1 MTQTSPN
8 QEKPPS
14 ARSRYP
20 GTRPFRDTAED
31 SALFFGR
38 DKEAEQ
44 LYLRVLSVQLFVQ
57 FSKSGL
63 GKTSLLQASLFPR
76 LRRKPFLP
84 VIVRFNVAEDSPTLA
99 VTKAIQQACET
110 ERLEL
115 NQGRTDGLWEL
126 LSTTTIWRED
136 LLLTLVLVFDQFE
149 EVFTLRD
156 ATFRAELAAELGAL
170 STGIAPERLSSNPSG
185 APDEVIARPNVK
197 IVISLRED
205 YLGELEEFSAAIP
218 SLFHERLRLEP
229 LTEEAAR
236 EAITRPAQL
245 TPGAAEDTYGVP
257 PFEFDPLA
265 LDSMLAYLKGSSGVI
280 EPFQLQL
287 LCRHAEVIAAGKTG
301 TPGTLV
307 RLTPADFDGSKAFD
321 SVLKNFYRD
330 ALLTLDGPQRRR
342 AEVLCEEGL
351 LDPAGHRLMMEEQ
364 QIQTEF
370 GITTRSLAT
379 LSMARLLR
387 RERRLESAFY
397 EISHD
402 RLAESIMH
410 SKRFRLPRKVR
421 RRLWSAAVV
430 ALGIAVV
437 VSVWIISLHRERQ
450 KTDDLLGF
458 LLGNFLEDVR
468 DIGRST
474 MLEDVRVRVDHL
486 GSQRAALNR
495 GLALRNQGDLER
507 AHGSISKSI
516 TLFTRA
522 LDEFEHSDG
531 DNGVGRESAR
541 AHDRLVDALADE
553 GQLSQALSN
562 SDEAVKAWRQVVAK
576 TSPAATEDCTGLADS
591 LASAASLRNRT
602 GDATRALADVESSVQ
617 ITSNLLFGSQPG
629 QPECGGVVGKAA
641 PYPNAKILE
650 VASSA
655 TSVRSQILGDEED
668 FDGTAALAI
677 ESRILNPAS
686 ISARENALNAQ
697 AWRGNAHLDTPQSAL
712 DDYSVVLTEFE
723 ALRRWDPDNRLWQ
736 RQRAAAQLVLS
747 EGILKCNESK
757 TKDCKTAP
765 SLEDAEALSLEAIAT
780 LRALTQLDAANV
792 SWQYD
797 LAWALQDHASVLAK
811 LGREAESLAMLQRVE
826 PIVSA
831 YKGDLANADA
841 ASKMGGFLTQKS
853 QTLAALGRLP
863 EAKESSQRAIDIYA
877 ALMTAHQDNPTYVYY
892 LSLARQNLAEILRK
906 AGDSTGVAA
915 ADRETKQLDEK
926 YDALTRARQAK
937 DQTLKT
943 ASIGHINEGAKI
955 FHRGSYREALV
966 EFEAAEPLARE
977 YVDLRPGDYDGYENL
992 RNVYDWV
999 QLTQEK
1005 LDRTKE
1011 RLAPLKASMNAA
1023 QIAALLAP
1031 EAKQTNANKHL
1042 LDARQNLD
1050 MFVFENKT
1058 LGDASIMVEEEIA
1071 VADRLVLQDKR
1082 NADYLWRLG
1091 NAECGLGMVRRE
1103 NHNEPGW
1110 EEAIRSGLIQFQKG
1124 AEVDAKGTHSLVQ
1137 LGYWRKY
1144 LGDQLE
1150 TDGRKAESLA
1160 EYHLSLKAYQA
1171 AAARKPVDDE
1181 DAQTAQT
1188 GIHELAELGIH

>member
-1 MTQTSPN
+1 MTPTPLN
-8 QEKPPS
+8 PEKPPS

-76 LRRKPFLP
+76 LRQKPFLP
-84 VIVRFNVAEDSPTLA
+84 VIVRFNVTEDSPTLA

-170 STGIAPERLSSNPSG
+170 ATGIAPQRLSSDPAS
-185 APDEVIARPNVK
+185 PLDEEMARPNVK

-205 YLGELEEFSAAIP
+205 YLGELEEFSSAIP

-229 LTEEAAR
+229 LTEQAAR
-236 EAITRPAQL
+236 EAITKPAQL
-245 TPGAAEDTYGVP
+245 TPNAAEESYSVP
-257 PFEFDPLA
+257 PFEYEPEA
-265 LDSMLAYLKGSSGVI
+265 LDSMIGYLKGNSGVI

-287 LCRHAEVIAAGKTG
+287 LCRHAEVVAAGKG
-301 TPGTLV
+301 GIAGALV
-307 RLTPADFDGSKAFD
+307 RLAPADFDGSKGFD

-330 ALLTLDGPQRRR
+330 ALLKLDGQQRRR
-342 AEVLCEEGL
+342 AEALCEEGL
-351 LDPAGHRLMMEEQ
+351 LDPAGHRLMLEEQ
-364 QIQTEF
+364 QIHTEF
-370 GITTRSLAT
+370 GITTQSLVA

-410 SKRFRLPRKVR
+410 AKRFRLPRKVR

-430 ALGIAVV
+430 ALAVMV
-437 VSVWIISLHRERQ
+437 LVSIWIFSLHRERQ

-474 MLEDVRVRVDHL
+474 MLEDVRVKVAHL
-486 GSQRAALNR
+486 GAQRAALNR

-507 AHGSISKSI
+507 AHGSISESI
-516 TLFTRA
+516 ALYTRA
-522 LDEFEHSDG
+522 LDEFEHSQG
-531 DNGVGRESAR
+531 DDHMWKEVAR
-541 AHDRLVDALADE
+541 THDRLVDALTDE
-553 GQLSQALSN
+553 GQLTQALSH
-562 SDEAVKAWRQVVAK
+562 SEEAVKAWRQAVAK
-576 TSPAATEDCTGLADS
+576 ASPPTTEDCTSLADS
-591 LASAASLRNRT
+591 LASAGSLRNRT
-602 GDATRALADVESSVQ
+602 GEAISALTDVEQSVQ
-617 ITSNLLFGSQPG
+617 ITSSLLFGSQAG
-629 QPECGGVVGKAA
+629 QQECGAVAGKAE
-641 PYPNAKILE
+641 PYPNARIFQ

-655 TSVRSQILGDEED
+655 TAVRSQILGDQED
-668 FDGTAALAI
+668 FDGTATLAM
-677 ESRILNPAS
+677 ESRTLNPAS

-697 AWRGNAHLDTPQSAL
+697 AWRGNAHLDTPQRAL
-712 DDYSVVLTEFE
+712 DDYTAVLTEFE

-736 RQRAAAQLVLS
+736 RQRAASQLVLS
-747 EGILKCNESK
+747 EGILKCNDSK
-757 TKDCKTAP
+757 TKGCKPAP
-765 SLEDAEALSLEAIAT
+765 LLEDAEALSLEAIAT
-780 LRALTQLDAANV
+780 FRTLAQLDAANV

-797 LAWALQDHASVLAK
+797 LAWALQDHANVLAR
-811 LGREAESLAMLQRVE
+811 LGRQAESLAMLE
-826 PIVSA
+826 KAETIIGA
-831 YKGDLANADA
+831 YQQDPTKADA
-841 ASKMGGFLTQKS
+841 VSKMGDLLTQKA
-853 QTLAALGRLP
+853 QTLTALGRLP
-863 EAKESSQRAIDIYA
+863 EAGESSQRAIEIYA
-877 ALMTAHQDNPTYVYY
+877 GLMTAHQDNPTYVYSS
-892 LSLARQNLAEILRK
+892 SLAQQNLAEILRK
-906 AGDSTGVAA
+906 AGDATGAAA
-915 ADRETKQLDEK
+915 ADRETKQLNEK
-926 YDALTRARQAK
+926 YDALTEAIEANANK
-937 DQTLKT
+937 LK
-943 ASIGHINEGAKI
+943 ASSTKHVNEGAKI
-955 FHRGSYREALV
+955 FHQGSYREALT
-966 EFEAAEPLARE
+966 EFDAAEPPARE
-977 YVDLRPGDYDGYENL
+977 YIALRPGDYVGYENL
-992 RNVYDWV
+992 RNLYDWV

-1005 LDRTKE
+1005 LGTKE
-1011 RLAPLKASMNAA
+1011 RLAPLKAQMNAA

-1031 EAKQTNANKHL
+1031 EALQTKANKNL
-1042 LDARQNLD
+1042 LDARQGLD
-1050 MFVFENKT
+1050 MFVFDNKT
-1058 LGDASIMVEEEIA
+1058 LGDASVMVQEEIA
-1071 VADRLVLQDKR
+1071 VADRLLLQDKR

-1091 NAECGLGMVRRE
+1091 NADCGLGMVRRE

-1110 EEAIRSGLIQFQKG
+1110 EEAIRSGLIQFQK
-1124 AEVDAKGTHSLVQ
+1124 AADIDAKGTHSLIQ

-1150 TDGRKAESLA
+1150 ADGRKAESLV
-1160 EYHLSLKAYQA
+1160 EYQLSLKAYQA
-1171 AAARKPVDDE
+1171 AAARKPVDE

-1188 GIHELAELGIH
+1188 EIGELAKLGIH